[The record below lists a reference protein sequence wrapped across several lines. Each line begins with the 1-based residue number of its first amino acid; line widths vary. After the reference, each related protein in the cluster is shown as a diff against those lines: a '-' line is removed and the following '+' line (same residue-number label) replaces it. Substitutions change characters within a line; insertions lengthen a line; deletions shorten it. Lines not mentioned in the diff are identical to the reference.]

1 MSLRKKITRK
11 AGVKVATSRTLKTKE
26 DKVFNKFINK
36 SHVDAMY
43 DRYLQQH
50 IDNEIHKQWNLK

>member
-1 MSLRKKITRK
+1 MSLRKRITK
-11 AGVKVATSRTLKTKE
+11 KGVKVATSRTLKSKE
-26 DKVFNKFINK
+26 DKMFNKFINK

-43 DRYLQQH
+43 NKYMQQH

>member
-1 MSLRKKITRK
+1 MSLRKRINKK
-11 AGVKVATSRTLKTKE
+11 GVKVATSRTLKSKE
-26 DKVFNKFINK
+26 DKMFNKFINK

-43 DRYLQQH
+43 DKYMQQH

>member
-1 MSLRKKITRK
+1 MSLRKRITK
-11 AGVKVATSRTLKTKE
+11 KGVKVATSRTLKSKE
-26 DKVFNKFINK
+26 DKMFNKFINK

-43 DRYLQQH
+43 DKYMQQH